1 MSSRGLITVLVALV
15 FAVSPLAALA
25 AEKQITD
32 IKQLAGT
39 WQGWVT
45 SQLSGSER
53 VLMTIKEDG
62 SYQASTERDGGTLTV
77 GKYYLQGGK
86 VRYRSSRSEGNR
98 ARRSLA
104 RKSQCTAHPASH
116 RRVRPAHLSERQRV
130 AGASRQRALRQ
141 NQTPQQRNHSS
152 TQCAGSVRTLRL

>member
-1 MSSRGLITVLVALV
+1 MSSRGLITLLVALV
-15 FAVSPLAALA
+15 FAVSPLAAVA

-62 SYQASTERDGGTLTV
+62 TYQSSTTRDGGTLTV

-86 VRYRSSRSEGNR
+86 VRYKSSRTEGTAVVSEDKGKTTLTLSPEGSFNPV
-98 ARRSLA
+98 
-104 RKSQCTAHPASH
+104 TGPATYE
-116 RRVRPAHLSERQRV
+116 RVKK
-130 AGASRQRALRQ
+130 
-141 NQTPQQRNHSS
+141 
-152 TQCAGSVRTLRL
+152 

>member
-1 MSSRGLITVLVALV
+1 MSSHGLIAVFIALV
-15 FAVSPLAALA
+15 FAVSPLAAVA

-62 SYQASTERDGGTLTV
+62 SYQSSTTRDGGTLTV

-86 VRYRSSRSEGNR
+86 VRYKSSRTEGTAVVSEDKGKTTLTLSPEGSFNPV
-98 ARRSLA
+98 
-104 RKSQCTAHPASH
+104 TGPATYE
-116 RRVRPAHLSERQRV
+116 RVKK
-130 AGASRQRALRQ
+130 
-141 NQTPQQRNHSS
+141 
-152 TQCAGSVRTLRL
+152 

>member
-1 MSSRGLITVLVALV
+1 MSSHGLIAVFIALV
-15 FAVSPLAALA
+15 FAVSPLAAIA

-62 SYQASTERDGGTLTV
+62 SYQSSTTRDGGTLTV
-77 GKYYLQGGK
+77 GKYYLEGGK
-86 VRYRSSRSEGNR
+86 VRYKSSRTQGTVVVSEDKGKTTLTLSPEGSFNPV
-98 ARRSLA
+98 
-104 RKSQCTAHPASH
+104 TGPATYE
-116 RRVRPAHLSERQRV
+116 RVK
-130 AGASRQRALRQ
+130 
-141 NQTPQQRNHSS
+141 
-152 TQCAGSVRTLRL
+152 

>member
-1 MSSRGLITVLVALV
+1 MSSRCLLAVVIALV
-15 FAVSPLAALA
+15 FAVSPLAAIA

-53 VLMTIKEDG
+53 VLMTVKDDG
-62 SYQASTERDGGTLTV
+62 SYQSSTTRDGGTLTV

-86 VRYRSSRSEGNR
+86 VRYKSSRSVGTVVISEDKGKTTMILAPEGSFNPV
-98 ARRSLA
+98 
-104 RKSQCTAHPASH
+104 TGPATYE
-116 RRVRPAHLSERQRV
+116 RVK
-130 AGASRQRALRQ
+130 
-141 NQTPQQRNHSS
+141 
-152 TQCAGSVRTLRL
+152 

>member
-1 MSSRGLITVLVALV
+1 MSLRGLITLLVALV
-15 FAVSPLAALA
+15 FAMSPLAAVA

-62 SYQASTERDGGTLTV
+62 TYQSSTTRDGGTLTV

-86 VRYRSSRSEGNR
+86 VRYKSSRTEGTAVVSEDKGKTTLTLSPEGSFNPV
-98 ARRSLA
+98 
-104 RKSQCTAHPASH
+104 TGPATYE
-116 RRVRPAHLSERQRV
+116 RVKK
-130 AGASRQRALRQ
+130 
-141 NQTPQQRNHSS
+141 
-152 TQCAGSVRTLRL
+152 